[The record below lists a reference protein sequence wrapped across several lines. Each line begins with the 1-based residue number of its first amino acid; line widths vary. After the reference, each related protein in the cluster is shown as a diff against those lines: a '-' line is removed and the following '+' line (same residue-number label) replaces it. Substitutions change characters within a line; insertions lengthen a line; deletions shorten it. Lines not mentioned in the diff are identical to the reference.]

1 MHNKVIQMAHNKGHF
16 SVKRTEENIKNDY
29 YIPKLREKIGRF
41 ISNCIHCILAN
52 KKEGK
57 QEGFLNPLEKADLP
71 LYVYHID
78 HLGLLE
84 STRKNYNHIFIVIDS
99 FTKFVWLYPVKST
112 TTKEVISKL
121 ELQKQIF
128 GNPAI
133 IISDRGTVFSLLEF
147 SNYCKQE
154 EIKHSMITTGL
165 PRANG
170 QVERI
175 NRTIIPIL
183 TKLSLDD
190 PTKWYKHIPSLQQIL
205 NSTYQRSINTTPF
218 ELLTGTKMRLNNSNI
233 TELLKKELQEQFEKE
248 RDTKRIQAKEQ
259 IIKVQEEN
267 NCTYN
272 LRRKKPAKYKLG
284 DLVAIKRVQLGPGRK
299 LRAKYLCP
307 YKTCKIKPNNTM

>member
-1 MHNKVIQMAHNKGHF
+1 
-16 SVKRTEENIKNDY
+16 
-29 YIPKLREKIGRF
+29 
-41 ISNCIHCILAN
+41 
-52 KKEGK
+52 
-57 QEGFLNPLEKADLP
+57 
-71 LYVYHID
+71 
-78 HLGLLE
+78 
-84 STRKNYNHIFIVIDS
+84 
-99 FTKFVWLYPVKST
+99 
-112 TTKEVISKL
+112 
-121 ELQKQIF
+121 LQKQIF

-133 IISDRGTVFSLLEF
+133 IISDRGIAFSLLEF

-190 PTKWYKHIPSLQQIL
+190 PTKWYKHVSSLQQIL
-205 NSTYQRSINTTPF
+205 NSTYQRRINTTPF

-233 TELLKKELQEQFEKE
+233 TELLKKELQQQFEKE

-267 NCTYN
+267 RRTYN

-299 LRAKYLCP
+299 LRAKYLGP
-307 YKTCKIKPNNTM
+307 YKISKIKPNNTYDVKRMDTGEGPISTLYLR